1 MYVVSS
7 ISDLRSA
14 FDRIPIGYA
23 IQFTYSVVGYH
34 GRGLITY
41 QEALSAV
48 FLEGCVPDFP
58 DLFER

>member
-7 ISDLRSA
+7 SSGRAAS
-14 FDRIPIGYA
+14 DRIPIGYA

-34 GRGLITY
+34 GRGFITY

-48 FLEGCVPDFP
+48 FLEGCVPNFP
-58 DLFER
+58 DFFKR